1 MANHIGHLF
10 IRDPLVVFTE
20 NIDQNDETDTDHFE
34 NIQSTNWQTLRFKPP
49 PPGTKMGW
57 RVEFRT
63 MEVQLTDFENAAFS
77 VFVVLLSRA
86 ILSFNVNFYVPI
98 SKVDENMKRAQQRDA
113 AHQQK
118 FHFRRKVFS
127 KRSRFSQHFQNGD
140 GPSTSPGQHSRSS
153 SRNGN
158 GSVYTSSATSP
169 CDTPVEGT
177 DAVADEFEEMS
188 LDEIVNGKAG
198 SQFPGL
204 LSLVRAYMS
213 SLNVDW
219 QTKCALE
226 RYLAVIEGR
235 ANGSALHVS
244 SDGAAVG

>member
-1 MANHIGHLF
+1 MPGVDTLMANHIAHLF

-20 NIDQNDETDTDHFE
+20 NIDQSDTEDTDHFE

-98 SKVDENMKRAQQRDA
+98 SRVDENMKRAQQRDA
-113 AHQQK
+113 ARQQK

-127 KRSRFSQHFQNGD
+127 KRSRFAHNFENGD
-140 GPSTSPGQHSRSS
+140 GSSHARSS
-153 SRNGN
+153 SRNST
-158 GSVYTSSATSP
+158 GSAFPSTVTSP
-169 CDTPVEGT
+169 CETPDEGT
-177 DAVADEFEEMS
+177 GSISDEFEEMT
-188 LDEIVNGKAG
+188 LDEIVNGKRG

-213 SLNVDW
+213 SLNVDY
-219 QTKCALE
+219 QTKCQLE

-235 ANGSALHVS
+235 ASGTSF
-244 SDGAAVG
+244 